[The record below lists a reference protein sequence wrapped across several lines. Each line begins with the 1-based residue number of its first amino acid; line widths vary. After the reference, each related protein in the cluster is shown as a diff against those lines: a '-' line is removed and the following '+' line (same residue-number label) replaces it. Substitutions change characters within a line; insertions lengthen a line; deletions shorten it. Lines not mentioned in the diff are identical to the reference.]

1 VIGRKPLHKYDNKY
15 SRGVVGI
22 VAGSKKYP
30 GAALLTVGG
39 ARRGGAGYVTFL
51 NTHQSIT
58 DLVISHFPDVVPIT
72 SITDSKLDALVVGPG
87 ATTIRKIPQRISIV
101 LDGGALAL
109 ARQRKSPAFD
119 INQIVVVTPHEG
131 ELKALGYSL
140 DYEVN
145 QSKRKNVRLEK
156 FHEEKRIE
164 VAQAIADELRVICV
178 LKGHRTIIAAPSNIH
193 SNASD
198 GRTRVIDNKGG
209 PELATAGSGDILA
222 GLIGAFLASWKP
234 ANYHNALEV
243 VSGAVNLHS
252 LAGIHAAERS
262 QSVVA
267 TDILES
273 LAHC

>member
-1 VIGRKPLHKYDNKY
+1 MIGRKPLHKYDNKY

-109 ARQRKSPAFD
+109 ARQRKSLAFD

-140 DYEVN
+140 DYQVN

-178 LKGHRTIIAAPSNIH
+178 LKGHRTIIAAPSNIL
-193 SNASD
+193 SNVSD
-198 GRTRVIDNKGG
+198 GRNRVIDNKGG

>member
-1 VIGRKPLHKYDNKY
+1 MIGRKPLHKYDNKY

-87 ATTIRKIPQRISIV
+87 ATTIRKIPQRIPIV

-109 ARQRKSPAFD
+109 ARQRKSLAFD

-156 FHEEKRIE
+156 FHKEKRIE

-178 LKGHRTIIAAPSNIH
+178 LKGHPTIVAAPSDLVSRT
-193 SNASD
+193 SNSRIPYSD
-198 GRTRVIDNKGG
+198 TKGG

-234 ANYHNALEV
+234 SNYEIALEV
-243 VSGAVNLHS
+243 VSAAVNLHS
-252 LAGIHAAERS
+252 QAGVHAARNYT
-262 QSVVA
+262 SVVA
-267 TDILES
+267 TDILDS